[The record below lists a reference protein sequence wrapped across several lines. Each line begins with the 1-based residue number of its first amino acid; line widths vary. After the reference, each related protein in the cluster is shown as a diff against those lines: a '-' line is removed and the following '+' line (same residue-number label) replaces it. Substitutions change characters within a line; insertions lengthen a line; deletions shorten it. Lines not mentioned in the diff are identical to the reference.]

1 MFELREIL
9 RLLYLPVCFLNKTD
23 KGNGQSRA
31 LASKIYVAF
40 SPFPAMGLGLE

>member
-9 RLLYLPVCFLNKTD
+9 RLLYLPVCFLKQNRL
-23 KGNGQSRA
+23 GQPRA

-40 SPFPAMGLGLE
+40 SPFPAMGLGRVV